1 MCKTA
6 SGKLLYN
13 TGSSAQGS
21 LGCPRMVSEQVGGRE
36 AQEAG
41 NTCLF
46 IADSGWCTAETT
58 QHCKAIILQFQKM
71 LSFGW
76 KMN

>member
-21 LGCPRMVSEQVGGRE
+21 LGCPRVVSEQVGGRE

-46 IADSGWCTAETT
+46 IADSG
-58 QHCKAIILQFQKM
+58 
-71 LSFGW
+71 
-76 KMN
+76 